1 MNDVTALE
9 ALKQALRRLPG
20 VGPKSASRM
29 AYHLLERDREG
40 ARTIAQALTNAIERI
55 GHCKRCNNLS
65 ETDLCTICS
74 STRRDHSLLC
84 IVETPSDLMSLDQ
97 SGVFNGVYFVLMGRL
112 SPLDG
117 IGPDEIGIPRLEALL
132 DEGTIKEVV
141 LATNLTVEGE
151 ATAHYIG
158 ERVRARGIRAT
169 RIAYG
174 VPIGGELE
182 YTDRHTLARALA
194 GRREA

>member
-1 MNDVTALE
+1 MSANSALE

-20 VGPKSASRM
+20 VGPKSAQRM
-29 AYHLLERDREG
+29 AFHLMERDRDG
-40 ARTIAQALTNAIERI
+40 ARRIAEALTDALQKIT
-55 GHCKRCNNLS
+55 HCKRCNNLS
-65 ETDLCTICS
+65 ESELCSIC
-74 STRRDHSLLC
+74 TGPKRDRSLLC
-84 IVETPSDLMSLDQ
+84 VVESPSDLVSLEQ
-97 SGVFNGVYFVLMGRL
+97 SGVYQGLYFVLMGRL

-117 IGPDEIGIPRLEALL
+117 IGPDEIGVPRLAELL
-132 DEGTIKEVV
+132 AEGQVKEVV

-151 ATAHYIG
+151 ATAQYLSDLI
-158 ERVRARGIRAT
+158 RARGIRAT

-182 YTDRHTLARALA
+182 YTDRNTLARALA

>member
-1 MNDVTALE
+1 MNDVTVLE

-29 AYHLLERDREG
+29 AHHLLERDREG
-40 ARTIAQALTNAIERI
+40 ARVISQALVNAIERI
-55 GHCKRCNNLS
+55 GHCKRCNNLT
-65 ETDLCTICS
+65 EQEICPICIS
-74 STRRDHSLLC
+74 PRRDKSLLC
-84 IVETPSDLMSLDQ
+84 IVESPSDLVSLDQ
-97 SGVFNGVYFVLMGRL
+97 SGVYNGLYFVLMGRL

-117 IGPDEIGIPRLEALL
+117 IGPDDIGIPRLEALL
-132 DEGTIKEVV
+132 DEGVIKEVV

-158 ERVRARGIRAT
+158 ERVRARQIKVT

-182 YTDRHTLARALA
+182 YTDRNTLARALA

>member
-1 MNDVTALE
+1 MNDISVLE

-29 AYHLLERDREG
+29 AYHLLERDRDG
-40 ARTIAQALTNAIERI
+40 ARLIAQALNDAIERI

-65 ETDLCTICS
+65 ETELCSICS
-74 STRRDHSLLC
+74 SPRRDHALLC
-84 IVETPSDLMSLDQ
+84 IVESPSDLISLDQ
-97 SGVFNGVYFVLMGRL
+97 SGVYNGLYFVLMGRL

-132 DEGTIKEVV
+132 DEGMIKEVV

-158 ERVRARGIRAT
+158 ELVRARQIKAT

-182 YTDRHTLARALA
+182 YTDRNTLARALA

>member
-1 MNDVTALE
+1 MNDVTVLE

-29 AYHLLERDREG
+29 AHHLLERDREG
-40 ARTIAQALTNAIERI
+40 ARVISQALVNAIERI
-55 GHCKRCNNLS
+55 GHCKRCNNLT
-65 ETDLCTICS
+65 EQEICPICIS
-74 STRRDHSLLC
+74 PRRDKSLLC
-84 IVETPSDLMSLDQ
+84 IVESPSDLVSLDQ
-97 SGVFNGVYFVLMGRL
+97 SGVYNGLYFVLMGRL

-117 IGPDEIGIPRLEALL
+117 IGPDDIGIPRLEALL
-132 DEGTIKEVV
+132 DEGVIKEVV

-158 ERVRARGIRAT
+158 ERVRARQIKVT

-182 YTDRHTLARALA
+182 YTYRNTLARALA